1 MYAEAVKKSFHHNR
15 APRNFPHGTM
25 EIKHQLGFAEAWREQ
40 VPRLATIE
48 TAPCIANQL
57 AFAIVDRKHDPMV
70 QEPGTSIVADP
81 KPSRRVFVLMTRR
94 PPRTTLFPYT
104 TLFRPERLELGPQEH

>member
-57 AFAIVDRKHDPMV
+57 AFAIVDRKHDPMM

-81 KPSRRVFVLMTRR
+81 KPSRRAGVNSA
-94 PPRTTLFPYT
+94 LFQVRMPV
-104 TLFRPERLELGPQEH
+104 